1 MIKKKFCLVGV
12 EYDFDDLTIDYNK
25 YYLGFFTSK
34 KNKSY
39 SIKKK
44 RLGEESL
51 KDWKKIKK
59 KFNPNVYITI
69 DGGRE
74 RESLYKKIYKNNYS
88 NLIFDKSY
96 ISHSSKKFLLTKKGI
111 IIQKFSKV
119 MPNVKIYDGV
129 KINIGVQI
137 HHGSII
143 GKFST
148 LGPACV
154 ILGDVKIGNY
164 SFIGANSTIK
174 HNIKI
179 GNNCI
184 IGAGSVVTKNV
195 KDNDVVIGNPA
206 KFLKKNK

>member
-1 MIKKKFCLVGV
+1 MIKKNFCLVGV
-12 EYDFDDLTIDYNK
+12 EYDFDDLTIDYNN

-39 SIKKK
+39 SNKKK
-44 RLGEESL
+44 KLGDESL
-51 KDWKKIKK
+51 RDWRKIKK

-69 DGGRE
+69 DSGRE
-74 RESLYKKIYKNNYS
+74 RENLYEKIYKNNYS

-96 ISHSSKKFLLTKKGI
+96 ISYSSKKFLRNKKGI
-111 IIQKFSKV
+111 IIQKFAKV
-119 MPNVKIYDGV
+119 MPNVRINNGV
-129 KINIGVQI
+129 KINIGSQV

-164 SFIGANSTIK
+164 SYVGANSTIK
-174 HNIKI
+174 HNVKI

-195 KDNDVVIGNPA
+195 KNNEVVVGNPA